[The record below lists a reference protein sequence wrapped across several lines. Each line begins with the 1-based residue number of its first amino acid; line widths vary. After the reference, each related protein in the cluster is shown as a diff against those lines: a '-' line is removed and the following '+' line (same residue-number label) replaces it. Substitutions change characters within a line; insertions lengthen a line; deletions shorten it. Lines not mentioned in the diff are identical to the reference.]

1 VTKQCKWLGIKRG
14 KVYYVRQIS
23 TKKQELL
30 DRVDELYTDDPT
42 RGQRRMIYA
51 LRNVYGLGTGR
62 DAIRWAMNVLNI
74 EAVCP
79 KKKLSAPNLQ
89 HKKYPYLLRNVHIGR
104 VNQVWSTDITYIRLK
119 GGFVYLTAIVDWHSR
134 FILAWRLSTTL
145 DSRFCIE
152 ALQEA
157 LDKYGN
163 PEIFNTDQ
171 GCQFTS
177 LEFTGILESHGIT
190 VSMDG
195 KGRALDNIFIER
207 FWRTVKHDD
216 VYIKGYA
223 TVPECRGGLAEF
235 FERYN
240 YRREHTSLEGYYPAD
255 VYFGKVAITKA
266 A

>member
-1 VTKQCKWLGIKRG
+1 MVDRNSEIPVTKQCKWLGIKRG

-163 PEIFNTDQ
+163 PEISNTDQ
-171 GCQFTS
+171 GSQFTS
-177 LEFTGILESHGIT
+177 LNSPASLSPTESR
-190 VSMDG
+190 SAWM
-195 KGRALDNIFIER
+195 E
-207 FWRTVKHDD
+207 
-216 VYIKGYA
+216 
-223 TVPECRGGLAEF
+223 
-235 FERYN
+235 
-240 YRREHTSLEGYYPAD
+240 
-255 VYFGKVAITKA
+255 KA
-266 A
+266 ALWITSSLNVSGGPSSMTMSTSKDMRRFPNAGAG